1 MRAAYG
7 TTGRLEL
14 GLQGN
19 IAGRLS
25 RRLLWRAAGKFGCHS
40 GTALQRGAQEH
51 RPSPCFSSR
60 CLWVP
65 GSVAALRHRNDGE
78 PGLFQRTTLAVSTA
92 PTMSKAATAGVS
104 EACAMPDAA
113 AEIMREAATHAM
125 SEAVAE
131 IAVRTRI
138 IRSVAPI
145 VG

>member
-1 MRAAYG
+1 MSSVCKATSR
-7 TTGRLEL
+7 E
-14 GLQGN
+14 
-19 IAGRLS
+19 RLS
-25 RRLLWRAAGKFGCHS
+25 RRKLWRAAEKFGCHS
-40 GTALQRGAQEH
+40 GPGGPSERIPETQAKALFLKPVFMG
-51 RPSPCFSSR
+51 SGFCR
-60 CLWVP
+60 CAP
-65 GSVAALRHRNDGE
+65 ARSDGDL
-78 PGLFQRTTLAVSTA
+78 GLFQRTALAVSAA

-104 EACAMPDAA
+104 EACAVPDAA